1 MGTEF
6 PWRWGRGTISANL
19 DVIWGMSAQGSCKT
33 TRHPL
38 HLAVVPGPYGPGG
51 RSPEGMAT
59 CKQPARSSLL
69 PTARCRYIG
78 RHRAAVPG
86 SQRTATCS
94 SRYRAAGSATGG
106 PRGSS
111 DPMGAGIGFSPASTR
126 VAMVAA
132 RCRACSTRAP
142 APSTAGPTTLAPTV
156 ALALLS
162 GEYMQRACHG
172 RYDAKARNLRRSLR
186 AAAAF
191 ADAVEWRNPRHGTP
205 SSRYAL
211 LRAPA
216 RHRGV
221 PFRRERIAACRTERA
236 AARLRHRDVHIMSAL
251 TIDVD

>member
-1 MGTEF
+1 
-6 PWRWGRGTISANL
+6 
-19 DVIWGMSAQGSCKT
+19 
-33 TRHPL
+33 
-38 HLAVVPGPYGPGG
+38 
-51 RSPEGMAT
+51 MAT

-142 APSTAGPTTLAPTV
+142 APSTAGQTTLAPTV

-191 ADAVEWRNPRHGTP
+191 ADAVEWRNPQ
-205 SSRYAL
+205 
-211 LRAPA
+211 A
-216 RHRGV
+216 RHALIEVCPPPRSCTTSGCAIPPGADRCLSDGKGGGPV
-221 PFRRERIAACRTERA
+221 AASRCSYYVRP
-236 AARLRHRDVHIMSAL
+236 D
-251 TIDVD
+251 D